1 MFGWNIDPAAA
12 GPAGPAP
19 APLQYYKCYYKCA
32 RKKKRLLQSISLP
45 LHKQTLEALQSQPFY
60 IRPPNMPKWL
70 INGRVTT

>member
-32 RKKKRLLQSISLP
+32 RKERLLHHEESR
-45 LHKQTLEALQSQPFY
+45 EAM
-60 IRPPNMPKWL
+60 N
-70 INGRVTT
+70 INN